1 VSDWHIPDDLMA
13 AFSSNP
19 GAIHHATAASIEQHL
34 TACRSCQVGLA
45 GMSPR
50 PELDAIWAEVQDRVD
65 RAGVGFTERLLR
77 WLRVESGPARLI
89 AATPA
94 LRVGAVAAV
103 GLIVAVVVLV
113 SRVANVGEAFLV
125 LAPVVPTALVAL
137 SFAPGVDPAGECGL
151 ATPVFGFGL
160 VMRRAVAVEIVAL
173 LVLALGSIFIPID
186 GLKAL
191 GWLLPALALSLGTL
205 AGSVRW
211 PAPQVAAGLTM
222 GWAALLVLAYV
233 AEGGRDL
240 VESAVFDP
248 SGQAVLGLMAAG
260 ASVVLVMNRQVL
272 LQEVNR

>member
-1 VSDWHIPDDLMA
+1 MV

-19 GAIHHATAASIEQHL
+19 GAIHHVTAASIEQHL
-34 TACRSCQVGLA
+34 TACRACQVSLA
-45 GMSPR
+45 GVSPR
-50 PELDAIWAEVQDRVD
+50 PELDAIWAEVQDGVD

-77 WLRVESGPARLI
+77 WLRVESGSARLI

-103 GLIVAVVVLV
+103 GLIVAAVVLV
-113 SRVANVGEAFLV
+113 SRVADVGEAFLV

-160 VMRRAVAVEIVAL
+160 VIRRALAVEVLAL
-173 LVLALGSIFIPID
+173 LVLGIGSLFIPID
-186 GLKAL
+186 GPTAL
-191 GWLLPALALSLGTL
+191 AWLIPALALSLGTL

-211 PAPQVAAGLTM
+211 AAPQAAAGLTM
-222 GWAALLVLAYV
+222 GWATVLVLAYV

-248 SGQAVLGLMAAG
+248 SGQAVLGLMAVG
-260 ASVVLVMNRQVL
+260 ASVVMMMNRQVL